1 MPAPPERS
9 GAAQPMR
16 KEEGKVYIVNL
27 TDKAGRDCHKRFT
40 ILADAERFYAEQT
53 EYWMRKALHKDGE
66 DIAIKADD
74 IR

>member
-1 MPAPPERS
+1 L
-9 GAAQPMR
+9 R

-40 ILADAERFYAEQT
+40 ILSDAEQFYAEQT